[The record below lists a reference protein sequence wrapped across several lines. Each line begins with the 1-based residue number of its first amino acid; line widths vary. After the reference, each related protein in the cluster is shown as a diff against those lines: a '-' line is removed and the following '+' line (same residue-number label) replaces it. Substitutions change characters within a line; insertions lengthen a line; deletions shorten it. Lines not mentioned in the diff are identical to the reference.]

1 MLVSNVSQEKAW
13 LSFQETE
20 ALTPSQL
27 ESFKLYSSILLEWNN
42 NINLTS
48 IEEPKSIITHHFKD
62 SLQAKHVIDFPSLR
76 SIADV
81 GAGAGFPGIPL
92 KILYP
97 HLTLYLIEVKEK
109 KREFLAHVC
118 QQLGLENVHLIHLDW
133 RTFLRTTNF
142 SIDLF
147 ISRAALQT
155 PELIRIFRHTCPYKE
170 KPLIYWASFEWEVEE
185 KYLAYVQKIEE
196 YSLKKKRR
204 KLVFFGL
211 RSS

>member
-1 MLVSNVSQEKAW
+1 MLILNTSQEKAW
-13 LSFQETE
+13 LSFQEKG
-20 ALTPSQL
+20 ALTTSQL

-48 IEEPKSIITHHFKD
+48 IEEPKSIISHHFED
-62 SLQAKHVIDFPSLR
+62 SLQVRHVIDFSSLY

-118 QQLGLENVHLIHLDW
+118 KQLGLENVHIVHLDW
-133 RTFLRTTNF
+133 RTFLRTTSF
-142 SIDLF
+142 FIDLF

-155 PELIRIFRHTCPYKE
+155 PELIRIFRHTCSYKD
-170 KPLIYWASFEWEVEE
+170 KQLIYWASSEWEVEE
-185 KYLAYVQKIEE
+185 KYLAYIQKIEE

-204 KLVFFGL
+204 KLIFFGL
-211 RSS
+211 KSS